1 VNTLETVMPN
11 LILMVVTILPIMLT
25 LAFFGHY
32 TLGLHNLFFSTYRG
46 ALMLVSLL
54 LVGFQTNIVY
64 SFNVAEAILIFFG
77 LFFVYSILLSLV
89 AAINVEN
96 YRQSKL
102 EYAENYHSQ
111 FTWRFRDYLSWA
123 FAWVPSR
130 ITKTRQKLKT
140 NLSDLKTNLKFSKV
154 SNLLKKNEN
163 KYKSQEKN
171 EKDNMS

>member
-1 VNTLETVMPN
+1 
-11 LILMVVTILPIMLT
+11 
-25 LAFFGHY
+25 
-32 TLGLHNLFFSTYRG
+32 
-46 ALMLVSLL
+46 MLVSLL

-96 YRQSKL
+96 FRQSKL
-102 EYAENYHSQ
+102 EYAENYYSQ
-111 FTWRFRDYLSWA
+111 FTWKFRGIFWIISWGLFVDYLSWA